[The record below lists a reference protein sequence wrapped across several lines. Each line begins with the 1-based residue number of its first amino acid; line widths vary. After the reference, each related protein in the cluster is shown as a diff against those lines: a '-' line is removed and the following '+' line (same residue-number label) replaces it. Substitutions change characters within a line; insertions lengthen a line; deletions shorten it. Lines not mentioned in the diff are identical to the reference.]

1 MIGQTAQNVTF
12 ELAFWFFAFSFRFF
26 PRNGYLIVTCD
37 RNVENV
43 GHEKKREN
51 HNRATFIGFD
61 LRAKMAGMITVSFE
75 GKRVGL
81 SREDLNISELERIY
95 QLDSPGAH
103 LKIKSGAGFQ
113 NIWPDR
119 AGKFVVPPN
128 CFSAIVVA
136 MPQRQENEQEN
147 ACIPDYTGGIGRGGN
162 QRGNS
167 AATFFRPGSFNER
180 FEPSGSVS
188 SLHVMSRGRSRFFP
202 QSGIAGMGSRPV
214 PAVWGAKGKKRKST
228 ESKSFRLTFVDGD
241 GNFEDMWEIPIDLGQ
256 LQDMHGQYTVLH
268 VVGEI
273 ERQLNEEDTRLVV
286 TDIKGK
292 PIRDMASTRGEI
304 FVSRFHQL
312 DCK

>member
-1 MIGQTAQNVTF
+1 MVTSSSHATETWKMLVTRKSGKITTA
-12 ELAFWFFAFSFRFF
+12 R
-26 PRNGYLIVTCD
+26 
-37 RNVENV
+37 
-43 GHEKKREN
+43 
-51 HNRATFIGFD
+51 FIGFD

-241 GNFEDMWEIPIDLGQ
+241 AILKIC
-256 LQDMHGQYTVLH
+256 
-268 VVGEI
+268 
-273 ERQLNEEDTRLVV
+273 
-286 TDIKGK
+286 GK
-292 PIRDMASTRGEI
+292 FQSTWVNYKICMGSTQFCMLWGKLRDS
-304 FVSRFHQL
+304 
-312 DCK
+312 

>member
-103 LKIKSGAGFQ
+103 
-113 NIWPDR
+113 
-119 AGKFVVPPN
+119 
-128 CFSAIVVA
+128 
-136 MPQRQENEQEN
+136 
-147 ACIPDYTGGIGRGGN
+147 
-162 QRGNS
+162 
-167 AATFFRPGSFNER
+167 
-180 FEPSGSVS
+180 
-188 SLHVMSRGRSRFFP
+188 
-202 QSGIAGMGSRPV
+202 
-214 PAVWGAKGKKRKST
+214 
-228 ESKSFRLTFVDGD
+228 
-241 GNFEDMWEIPIDLGQ
+241 
-256 LQDMHGQYTVLH
+256 
-268 VVGEI
+268 
-273 ERQLNEEDTRLVV
+273 
-286 TDIKGK
+286 
-292 PIRDMASTRGEI
+292 
-304 FVSRFHQL
+304 
-312 DCK
+312 

>member
-1 MIGQTAQNVTF
+1 
-12 ELAFWFFAFSFRFF
+12 
-26 PRNGYLIVTCD
+26 
-37 RNVENV
+37 
-43 GHEKKREN
+43 
-51 HNRATFIGFD
+51 
-61 LRAKMAGMITVSFE
+61 MAGMHMITVSFE

-128 CFSAIVVA
+128 CFSAIIVA

-304 FVSRFHQL
+304 FVFRFHQL
-312 DCK
+312 DYK